1 MANKFNNFFTSIAD
15 DILKKRKFEGNKSFR
30 DYLSNPLPNS
40 ILFFDCDEI
49 EIQSIIKTFDV
60 KKATGPNSIDNFI
73 LSMLREDISFPL
85 SKIFNLSL
93 STGVH
98 PDMFKISKTIPIF
111 KKGSRLQV
119 CNYRP
124 ISLLSNLN
132 KILEK
137 LVFSRMYKFLE
148 EYNCIYS
155 LQFGFRAK
163 HSTNHALIDWKN

>member
-1 MANKFNNFFTSIAD
+1 MANKFNSFFTSIAG

-40 ILFFDCDEI
+40 ILFYDCDEI
-49 EIQSIIKTFDV
+49 EIQSIIKTFDI

-111 KKGSRLQV
+111 T
-119 CNYRP
+119 
-124 ISLLSNLN
+124 
-132 KILEK
+132 
-137 LVFSRMYKFLE
+137 
-148 EYNCIYS
+148 NC
-155 LQFGFRAK
+155 R
-163 HSTNHALIDWKN
+163 